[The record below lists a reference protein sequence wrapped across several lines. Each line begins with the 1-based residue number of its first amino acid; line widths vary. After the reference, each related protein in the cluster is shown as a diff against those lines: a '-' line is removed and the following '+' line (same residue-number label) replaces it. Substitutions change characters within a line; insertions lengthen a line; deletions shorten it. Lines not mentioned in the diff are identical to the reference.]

1 MNKPICVLHLGG
13 KTSKTVKLFD
23 DKTWEKVQTVNKAR
37 HEKLSNSKYFE
48 INLPNVF
55 NDSIGY
61 HSKCYR
67 NFTSISMPLC
77 SGKSKISDGKSHLLR
92 SDNNE
97 TPCTSSTGVLPKV
110 CLFCD
115 HNIRRN
121 GTGKREPLGDCQTL
135 DSVNAIKNAAKILKD
150 DRILSKIAGIDMI
163 AKEAKYHHSCKR
175 LFIRRAD
182 KLGVQ
187 SSTCLTENNRPHNEA
202 FTTLQKHIEHTIIS
216 LSGAELLTSL
226 HSHYLNLLQI
236 EDSGYSAKSL
246 CDKILKEYPT
256 SLSTTKENNKS
267 GIVIYH
273 NSISEES
280 AIRKANF
287 DEHAVKETASYLRSV
302 ILNEQSFELPHPL
315 NADALGKG
323 QA

>member
-1 MNKPICVLHLGG
+1 MK
-13 KTSKTVKLFD
+13 
-23 DKTWEKVQTVNKAR
+23 
-37 HEKLSNSKYFE
+37 KLSNSKYFE
-48 INLPNVF
+48 INLPNAF
-55 NDSIGY
+55 IDSIGY

-77 SGKSKISDGKSHLLR
+77 SGKSKILDGKSQLLR

-97 TPCTSSTGVLPKV
+97 TPCTSSTGVLSKV

-115 HNIRRN
+115 HNIRRT
-121 GTGKREPLGDCQTL
+121 GTGKRESLGDCQTL

-163 AKEAKYHHSCKR
+163 AKEARYHHSCKR

-236 EDSGYSAKSL
+236 EDSS
-246 CDKILKEYPT
+246 
-256 SLSTTKENNKS
+256 
-267 GIVIYH
+267 
-273 NSISEES
+273 
-280 AIRKANF
+280 
-287 DEHAVKETASYLRSV
+287 
-302 ILNEQSFELPHPL
+302 
-315 NADALGKG
+315 
-323 QA
+323 